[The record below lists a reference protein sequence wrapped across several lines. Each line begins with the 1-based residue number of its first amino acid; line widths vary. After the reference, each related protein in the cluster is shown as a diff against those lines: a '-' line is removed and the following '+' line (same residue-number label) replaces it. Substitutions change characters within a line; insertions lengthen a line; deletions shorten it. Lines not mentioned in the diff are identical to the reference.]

1 MSNFCERSRA
11 SFARSL
17 VNTSVF
23 TESGISDFKNVDL
36 LRLSQVKQYAS
47 ALGLGR
53 LPRNVL
59 PTNRAGWG
67 LNGVWRRL
75 HALVMRASVCDTPSN
90 QDLLNVQHGTQTGLS
105 SQRGSLPW
113 IQL

>member
-11 SFARSL
+11 SFARSR
-17 VNTSVF
+17 VNTSVL
-23 TESGISDFKNVDL
+23 TESETWIFKNVDL

-47 ALGLGR
+47 APGPGR
-53 LPRNVL
+53 LRRNVS

-75 HALVMRASVCDTPSN
+75 HALVMRASVADTPSN
-90 QDLLNVQHGTQTGLS
+90 QDLLNGQHGTQPGLS